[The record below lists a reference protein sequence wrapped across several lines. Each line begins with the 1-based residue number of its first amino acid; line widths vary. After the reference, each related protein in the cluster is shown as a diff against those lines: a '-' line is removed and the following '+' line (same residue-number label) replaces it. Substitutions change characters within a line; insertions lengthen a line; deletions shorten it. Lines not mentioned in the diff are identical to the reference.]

1 MKTNGWTENQTR
13 YSCFHESARCSNWQ
27 AILEPISMV
36 QIAQNLILHPYIVP
50 YMFTYGHI
58 QETVFIID
66 INNSHKRELK

>member
-1 MKTNGWTENQTR
+1 MAGLRIKLDTPVFMSQLGALTDKLSR
-13 YSCFHESARCSNWQ
+13 R
-27 AILEPISMV
+27 ISMV
-36 QIAQNLILHPYIVP
+36 LFVRNLIMHPYIVP